1 MSFFTWRFTL
11 LDRLEKKFGRYA
23 INNLIVY
30 LLGGYGIGYLL
41 YFGQRFTGVNYLD
54 ALRLEPY
61 LIIHN
66 LELWRL
72 ITWVIIPPERNPIF
86 LLIMFFLYYQ
96 LGSMLERT
104 WGTFKF
110 NVYIF
115 GGIILTGISAFVS
128 YFVLYAQLGKEYFD
142 LLYQQANY
150 IVIGGIISTEDVLLT
165 IFLAFSVCFPE
176 MQVLLYFVIP
186 IKMKWMSIFYLVII
200 GYGIVTG
207 ILQGQW
213 VTVIPV
219 IASLLNFV
227 IFYFSTKNMTRFNPK
242 DIHRRNEFKRQATPP
257 RTQYRD
263 GTPIARHKCAVCGR
277 TELTNPG
284 LEFRFCSKCNG
295 NYEYCSDHLFTHNH
309 IR

>member
-11 LDRLEKKFGRYA
+11 LDKLEKKFGRYA

-30 LLGGYGIGYLL
+30 LLGGYAIGYLL
-41 YFGQRFTGVNYLD
+41 YFGQRFTGVPYLNF
-54 ALRLEPY
+54 LSLEPY
-61 LIIHN
+61 YILHGQI
-66 LELWRL
+66 WRL
-72 ITWVIIPPERNPIF
+72 ISWVIIPPDTSIIWAV
-86 LLIMFFLYYQ
+86 IMFMLYYQ
-96 LGSMLERT
+96 LGQTLERT
-104 WGTFKF
+104 WGAFRF

-115 GGIILTGISAFVS
+115 GGMVFTILGAFIT
-128 YFVLYAQLGKEYFD
+128 YFIYGGALPVG
-142 LLYQQANY
+142 Y
-150 IVIGGIISTEDVLLT
+150 IGQITSTYYINLS
-165 IFLAFSVCFPE
+165 IFLAFSTCFPD
-176 MQVLLYFVIP
+176 MQVLLYFIIP

-200 GYGIVTG
+200 GYEVVRYCMAGAFFASV
-207 ILQGQW
+207 
-213 VTVIPV
+213 PV
-219 IASLLNFV
+219 IASLLNFF
-227 IFYFSTKNMTRFNPK
+227 IFFMMTRNMARFNPK

-263 GTPIARHKCAVCGR
+263 GTLIARHKCAVCGR